1 MVRGWRA
8 QRRARPIEGIVIS
21 HEFRQ
26 ASPDSPDREMVGAR
40 VSRASRSERAK
51 KVLYSSAVL
60 SIVAS
65 AVAVLGAPFK
75 WM

>member
-1 MVRGWRA
+1 
-8 QRRARPIEGIVIS
+8 
-21 HEFRQ
+21 
-26 ASPDSPDREMVGAR
+26 MVGAQ
-40 VSRASRSERAK
+40 VSRASRSDRAK

-75 WM
+75 WI